1 MKERRDDDG
10 NYKRAAIVMI
20 TIITTTIVASMTIG
34 TMTRILMTIALIGMY
49 TFGKMIHEILLV
61 ENCKNGSTGVARMM
75 IITSVIFSQ

>member
-1 MKERRDDDG
+1 
-10 NYKRAAIVMI
+10 
-20 TIITTTIVASMTIG
+20 MTIG